1 MDRVTT
7 FCRLRSALAPAIRP
21 VLTYVPPVR
30 WLALKLLARRQPA
43 EVTIDGLAFE
53 VHPADFGVTFEIAS
67 TGEYEPITRGAC
79 VASLEAGATF
89 VDIGAHVGL
98 FAVPAAKAVGVEG
111 RVVCFEPDPDNRRL
125 LERNLARHELSNVE
139 VVGAAVA
146 DHAGSIT
153 LKRSSFNTGDHR
165 IDPGKSA
172 RGVEVPMVSLDAW
185 IEEHGIEPDVI
196 KMDVQGAEPLVIAGM
211 QDLLEGNRPLHIFL
225 EFAPAM
231 LRSANTDPRALL
243 QRLTACGFVMR
254 IIDER
259 HAGSIEADVE
269 AVMSACPARSYINLH
284 CVRGDR

>member
-67 TGEYEPITRGAC
+67 TGEYEPITRSAC
-79 VASLEAGATF
+79 IDALEAGGTF

-98 FAVPAAKAVGVEG
+98 FAVPAAKAVGVDG

-125 LERNLARHELSNVE
+125 LERNVARHELGNVE
-139 VVGAAVA
+139 VIGAAVA
-146 DHAGSIT
+146 DHAGTIT

-165 IDPGKSA
+165 IDSAQSA
-172 RGVEVPMVSLDAW
+172 RGVEVPMVSLDEW

-196 KMDVQGAEPLVIAGM
+196 KMDVQGAEPLVLAGM
-211 QDLLEGNRPLHIFL
+211 RNVLEGNQPLHMFL

-231 LRSANTDPRALL
+231 LRSANTDPRELL
-243 QRLTACGFVMR
+243 QRLTACGFVMY

-259 HAGSIEADVE
+259 QPGSVE
-269 AVMSACPARSYINLH
+269 ASVEDVMSACPARSYINLH
-284 CVRGDR
+284 CIRDAR